1 MTTGQR
7 ITIALAEADA
17 LELQPVIRSRSG
29 PANPAGVK
37 SVAFFAHDNPYGAG
51 GRQLTVEPE
60 EEPRRIHWA

>member
-7 ITIALAEADA
+7 IAVALGEADA

-37 SVAFFAHDNPYGAG
+37 SVAFFADDRPYDPG
-51 GRQLTVEPE
+51 GRQLTMEPE
-60 EEPRRIHWA
+60 EEPRRIQWA